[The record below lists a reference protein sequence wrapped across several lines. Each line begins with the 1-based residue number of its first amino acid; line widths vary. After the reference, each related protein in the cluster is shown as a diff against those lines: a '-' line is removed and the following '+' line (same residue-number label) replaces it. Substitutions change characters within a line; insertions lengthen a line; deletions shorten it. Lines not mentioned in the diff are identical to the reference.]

1 MLLFIYSIFS
11 DEEGEEDLF
20 NKEEGVDDEKGN
32 LTTKGLVLV
41 DKDEERRKAIDNE
54 EAYLK
59 LCQESIEILKITYQA
74 SLYKNHMLLEQ
85 R

>member
-1 MLLFIYSIFS
+1 MMKKEILQQRVLYLLIKM
-11 DEEGEEDLF
+11 
-20 NKEEGVDDEKGN
+20 NKLAQYYFKKEYPN
-32 LTTKGLVLV
+32 
-41 DKDEERRKAIDNE
+41 KDEERRKAIDNE

>member
-1 MLLFIYSIFS
+1 MRLLLFIYSIFS

-41 DKDEERRKAIDNE
+41 DKDEQVSAVLLQERISK
-54 EAYLK
+54 
-59 LCQESIEILKITYQA
+59 
-74 SLYKNHMLLEQ
+74 
-85 R
+85 